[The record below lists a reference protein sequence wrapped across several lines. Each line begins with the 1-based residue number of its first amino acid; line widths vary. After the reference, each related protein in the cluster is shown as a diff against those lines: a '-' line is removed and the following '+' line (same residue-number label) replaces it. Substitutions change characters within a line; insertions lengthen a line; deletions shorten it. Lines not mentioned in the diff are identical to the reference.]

1 MRLAA
6 HLSRWLAGEGLDVD
20 ALTPMIAGRFL
31 AARAA
36 AGYTAH
42 RSPKALSPLL
52 GYLRGLGVAPLPT
65 PVVARG
71 PVEML
76 LERYCRYLVGERG
89 VGAATA
95 RGYADL
101 VRPFVVSRATADA
114 VDLAGLSSADVVGFV
129 LAVSGE
135 RSPKTAQRTVSAL
148 RSLLRFCHVQ
158 GLTGLAGHGGPVGG
172 QPAGRAAAVPGTRP
186 GGRRLLAS
194 CDRDDVAGRR
204 DFAMMTMM
212 VRLGLRAGEVAALGL
227 DDIDWRSGEI
237 TVVGKGPRR
246 DRLPLPADVGE
257 AIAGYLR
264 HARPPGPST
273 GSVFVRV
280 KAPHRGLTSGGVT
293 QAVIAAG
300 TRAGLGPITAHRLRH
315 TAATGMLRA
324 GAPLAQVG
332 QVLRHRRALT
342 TADLRQGRPRRACA
356 RWPGPGRRR
365 GMTDLGRGSIL
376 TRRLEEYLRIRRS
389 LGYKLERDGKLLAQ
403 FIG

>member
-1 MRLAA
+1 MIVVVGSRVIGPMESYAAGFAAELDRLGYTRLSVAGQLRLAA

-20 ALTPMIAGRFL
+20 ALTPMIAGRFI

-42 RSPKALSPLL
+42 RSPKALAPLL

-65 PVVARG
+65 PVVAQG
-71 PVEML
+71 PVEVL
-76 LERYCRYLVGERG
+76 LERYCCYLVGERG
-89 VGAATA
+89 VGTATA
-95 RGYADL
+95 RGYAEL

-129 LAVSGE
+129 LTVSGE

-158 GLTGLAGHGGPVGG
+158 GLTGLLDT
-172 QPAGRAAAVPGTRP
+172 AVPSVAN
-186 GGRRLLAS
+186 RRVGLPRFLEPAQVAGLLAS
-194 CDRDDVAGRR
+194 CDRTTVAGRR
-204 DFAMMTMM
+204 DFAMMTVM

-227 DDIDWRSGEI
+227 DDLGWRSGEI
-237 TVVGKGPRR
+237 TILGKGPRR

-257 AIAGYLR
+257 AVAGYLR
-264 HARPPGPST
+264 HARPPGAIDRQ
-273 GSVFVRV
+273 VFVRV
-280 KAPHRGLTSGGVT
+280 KAPHRGLTSAGVT

-300 TRAGLGPITAHRLRH
+300 TRAGLGPISAHRLRH

-324 GAPLAQVG
+324 GAPLTQVG

-342 TADLRQGRPRRACA
+342 TQTYAKVDRDALRALARPWPEA
-356 RWPGPGRRR
+356 RH
-365 GMTDLGRGSIL
+365 D
-376 TRRLEEYLRIRRS
+376 
-389 LGYKLERDGKLLAQ
+389 
-403 FIG
+403 